1 MDNDLQTVTIPETT
15 VILSGRGIAENQL
28 PSIHV
33 TVKATVEIDE
43 RSAQRRVTIWLASE
57 VGNLLVSGT
66 PQLMI
71 DPQGSHQTIW
81 RVPVHLTSSTSGILG
96 QVGSVNIDGVSGHL
110 LDTETTKAAILNRV
124 NDVIH
129 SA

>member
-1 MDNDLQTVTIPETT
+1 MDNGLQRVTIPNTT
-15 VILSGRGIAENQL
+15 VILSGRGIAENRL
-28 PSIHV
+28 PSIHL

-43 RSAQRRVTIWLASE
+43 RSAQRSVTVWLASE
-57 VGNLLVSGT
+57 VGNMLVSGT

-81 RVPVHLTSSTSGILG
+81 RVPVHLTSSTSGVLG
-96 QVGSVNIDGVSGHL
+96 QVGTVDVDGISGEL
-110 LDTETTKAAILNRV
+110 LDTKATQVAILNTV

-129 SA
+129 PA